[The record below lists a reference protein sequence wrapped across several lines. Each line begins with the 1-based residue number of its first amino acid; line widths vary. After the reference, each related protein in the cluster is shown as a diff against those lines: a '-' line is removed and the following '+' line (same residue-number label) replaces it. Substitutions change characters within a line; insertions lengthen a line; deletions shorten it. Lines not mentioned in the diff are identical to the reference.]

1 MGIVLL
7 FGSSVGVFIAAYLW
21 LLFATGLI
29 NSGDIL
35 PNLDILLLAIGM
47 VVTLAVVRQERGK
60 VGAGQAIGIALTVTA
75 LATLISRTMLWVSLH
90 VDDTLLYRL
99 ARERGTSVQALGLTP
114 TSFTIGSAVT
124 FFLIGCVLSMVLGVA
139 ASRRGRRGPSLS

>member
-35 PNLDILLLAIGM
+35 PNLDIVLLAIGI
-47 VVTLAVVRQERGK
+47 VVTLTVIRQERGK
-60 VGAGQAIGIALTVTA
+60 LGAGQAIGIAVMVTA
-75 LATLISRTMLWVSLH
+75 LATLISRTMLWVSLR
-90 VDDTLLYRL
+90 VDDTLLFQL
-99 ARERGTSVQALGLTP
+99 ARERDTTVQALGLTP
-114 TSFTIGSAVT
+114 MTFTIGSAVT
-124 FFLIGCVLSMVLGVA
+124 FFLVGGGLSVLLGLVA
-139 ASRRGRRGPSLS
+139 ARRGRRGAR